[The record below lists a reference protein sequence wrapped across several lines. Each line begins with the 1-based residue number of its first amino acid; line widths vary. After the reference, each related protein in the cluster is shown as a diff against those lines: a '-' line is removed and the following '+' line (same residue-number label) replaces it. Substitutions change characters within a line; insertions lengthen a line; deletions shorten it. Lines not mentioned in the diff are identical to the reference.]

1 MKKINLDAIRI
12 DGGTQPRERINME
25 VVQEY
30 AEAIKGNVELPPV
43 VVFFDG
49 ADRWLADGF
58 HRWHAHKQAE
68 KASIAADERAGSL
81 LDALLYAVGAN
92 GTHGLP
98 RSNADK
104 RKAVEMVLTQDAWA
118 TWPETK
124 IAEACRV
131 SRTLVRAVMEE
142 RHLVEKQDAVRTVTR
157 GGTTYRQDTSRI
169 GKAQRPADPSADA
182 EKPAQVATVAT
193 YPQDVKQTEA
203 AQVARGKTTEPK
215 KTTLPPAPAPERGQT
230 LPPDDDQLAEAQH
243 AINDLAAENEELRD
257 RLAVEAMDAS
267 EDEKTM
273 AAQTIAELRARVKT
287 LEAENAALKVSRDTY
302 QREASEAKKDAIYW
316 RKQADKLGKVVA

>member
-1 MKKINLDAIRI
+1 MTGAAYERHPLSACFGDMDADEFQALKDDIEAHGQHEPVLLFDGRVLDGWHRYQAVTQLGMKVQTFTFDGTFEEAQERVISSNDKRRHRTVAQRAQAIVAVTACRPVGRPKKNSAPGAELPPQPKNTAKAIAAKHGIGERSVERARIIEAAGLGPAVI
-12 DGGTQPRERINME
+12 DGSFSAKE
-25 VVQEY
+25 
-30 AEAIKGNVELPPV
+30 AEAI
-43 VVFFDG
+43 
-49 ADRWLADGF
+49 
-58 HRWHAHKQAE
+58 
-68 KASIAADERAGSL
+68 
-81 LDALLYAVGAN
+81 
-92 GTHGLP
+92 
-98 RSNADK
+98 
-104 RKAVEMVLTQDAWA
+104 A
-118 TWPETK
+118 TGK
-124 IAEACRV
+124 
-131 SRTLVRAVMEE
+131 
-142 RHLVEKQDAVRTVTR
+142 VEK
-157 GGTTYRQDTSRI
+157 
-169 GKAQRPADPSADA
+169 K
-182 EKPAQVATVAT
+182 
-193 YPQDVKQTEA
+193 
-203 AQVARGKTTEPK
+203 PK

>member
-1 MKKINLDAIRI
+1 MKKLNLDAIRI

-30 AEAIKGNVELPPV
+30 AEAIRSGVELPPV

-49 ADRWLADGF
+49 AERWLADGF

-157 GGTTYRQDTSRI
+157 GGTTYKQDTSRI
-169 GKAQRPADPSADA
+169 GKARPPAPPADTKKLA
-182 EKPAQVATVAT
+182 KVATVAT
-193 YPQDVKQTEA
+193 YPQAGVESDSSQGA
-203 AQVARGKTTEPK
+203 AQATADPK
-215 KTTLPPAPAPERGQT
+215 KTALPSAPAPERGQT
-230 LPPDDDQLAEAQH
+230 LPPAEDFGPTDAE
-243 AINDLAAENEELRD
+243 LAAQAREQEEEAAALR
-257 RLAVEAMDAS
+257 RLLESDDKLAALAS
-267 EDEKTM
+267 ENQQLRAEIRVLKERRDGLMNEN
-273 AAQTIAELRARVKT
+273 AELVKRIK
-287 LEAENAALKVSRDTY
+287 AL
-302 QREASEAKKDAIYW
+302 QRKL
-316 RKQADKLGKVVA
+316 DKLEQAA